1 MAIGADTTDP
11 TMAMAGDTG
20 ARRRGQLMRI
30 LKFLVLT
37 PRLKLMLMASTPT
50 DMAMFIPTDMDTTSA
65 RGLLMK
71 LLFLDL
77 MLMLR
82 LIPTMGIGVDTT
94 DPTMAMDGDTGERR
108 RGQLMLSLRPM
119 LTLMLMLML
128 TLTLMLGG
136 AITDTPMAA
145 IMAMVTIPMDTTG
158 AESNQQYKFTKKR
171 PRLFNNIIR
180 DRFLNI

>member
-1 MAIGADTTDP
+1 MDTTSEKGLLMKLLLPLDLMPMLRQTP
-11 TMAMAGDTG
+11 TMVMGGDTG

-37 PRLKLMLMASTPT
+37 PRLKLMLMASTHM
-50 DMAMFIPTDMDTTSA
+50 DMAMFTPTDTDTTLA

-94 DPTMAMDGDTGERR
+94 DPTMAMAGDTGERR
-108 RGQLMLSLRPM
+108 KGQLMRILKPLV
-119 LTLMLMLML
+119 LTPRLKLMLM
-128 TLTLMLGG
+128 
-136 AITDTPMAA
+136 DSTPMD
-145 IMAMVTIPMDTTG
+145 MAMFDPTDMDTTSEKG
-158 AESNQQYKFTKKR
+158 LLMK
-171 PRLFNNIIR
+171 LLLLL
-180 DRFLNI
+180 DLM

>member
-1 MAIGADTTDP
+1 MGIGVDTTDP

-20 ARRRGQLMRI
+20 ERRKGQLMRI

-37 PRLKLMLMASTPT
+37 PRLKLMLMASTPM

-82 LIPTMGIGVDTT
+82 LIPTMGVGGDTT
-94 DPTMAMDGDTGERR
+94 DPTMAMDGDTGARR
-108 RGQLMLSLRPM
+108 RGQLMLSLRLKPILM
-119 LTLMLMLML
+119 LTLML
-128 TLTLMLGG
+128 TLGG

-158 AESNQQYKFTKKR
+158 AESNQQYKFTKKDQD
-171 PRLFNNIIR
+171 FSTI
-180 DRFLNI
+180 

>member
-1 MAIGADTTDP
+1 MGIGGDTTDP

-20 ARRRGQLMRI
+20 ERRKGQLMRI

-37 PRLKLMLMASTPT
+37 PRLKLMLMASTPM

-82 LIPTMGIGVDTT
+82 LIPTMGIGADTT
-94 DPTMAMDGDTGERR
+94 DPTMAMAGDTGARR
-108 RGQLMLSLRPM
+108 RGQLMLSLRLRPILT
-119 LTLMLMLML
+119 LTLM
-128 TLTLMLGG
+128 LTLMLGG
-136 AITDTPMAA
+136 AITDTLMAA

>member
-1 MAIGADTTDP
+1 MGIGVDTTDP

-20 ARRRGQLMRI
+20 ERRKGQLMRI

-37 PRLKLMLMASTPT
+37 PRLKLMLMASTPM

-65 RGLLMK
+65 RGLLMN

-77 MLMLR
+77 MLML
-82 LIPTMGIGVDTT
+82 
-94 DPTMAMDGDTGERR
+94 
-108 RGQLMLSLRPM
+108 
-119 LTLMLMLML
+119 TLML
-128 TLTLMLGG
+128 TLGG

>member
-94 DPTMAMDGDTGERR
+94 DPTMAMDGDTGARR
-108 RGQLMLSLRPM
+108 RGQLMLSLRLRLRPM
-119 LTLMLMLML
+119 LTLM
-128 TLTLMLGG
+128 LTLMLGG

-158 AESNQQYKFTKKR
+158 AESNQQYKFTKKTKTFQQYNKR
-171 PRLFNNIIR
+171 QIS
-180 DRFLNI
+180 

>member
-20 ARRRGQLMRI
+20 ARRRGLLMK
-30 LKFLVLT
+30 LLLLLVLT
-37 PRLKLMLMASTPT
+37 PRLKLMPMASTPT

-94 DPTMAMDGDTGERR
+94 DPTMAMDGDTGARR
-108 RGQLMLSLRPM
+108 RGQLMLSLRLRPM
-119 LTLMLMLML
+119 
-128 TLTLMLGG
+128 LTLMLGG

>member
-119 LTLMLMLML
+119 LTLML
-128 TLTLMLGG
+128 GG

>member
-94 DPTMAMDGDTGERR
+94 DPTMAMDGDTGARR
-108 RGQLMLSLRPM
+108 RGQLMLR
-119 LTLMLMLML
+119 LML

-171 PRLFNNIIR
+171 PRLFNNI
-180 DRFLNI
+180 

>member
-94 DPTMAMDGDTGERR
+94 DPTMAMDGDTGARR
-108 RGQLMLSLRPM
+108 RGQLMLSLRLRPI
-119 LTLMLMLML
+119 L

-158 AESNQQYKFTKKR
+158 AESNQQYKFTNKDQD
-171 PRLFNNIIR
+171 FSTI
-180 DRFLNI
+180 

>member
-20 ARRRGQLMRI
+20 ARKRGQLMRI
-30 LKFLVLT
+30 LKLLVLT
-37 PRLKLMLMASTPT
+37 PMPKLMLMASTPM
-50 DMAMFIPTDMDTTSA
+50 DMAMFTPTDMDTTLA

-82 LIPTMGIGVDTT
+82 
-94 DPTMAMDGDTGERR
+94 
-108 RGQLMLSLRPM
+108 
-119 LTLMLMLML
+119 
-128 TLTLMLGG
+128 LMLGG

-158 AESNQQYKFTKKR
+158 AESNQQYKFTKKDQD
-171 PRLFNNIIR
+171 FSTIR